1 MSRNKY
7 RDSWLDDV
15 EPKKIN
21 GNLGKVFWMTFWLSF
36 FFGSIF
42 TIGLF
47 VVWNHFDTEDA
58 ATETIQEKDIDTAPL
73 AKLTRQ
79 KIQLEDCGE
88 EEEEEEGGDQGSAR
102 AVP

>member
-1 MSRNKY
+1 M
-7 RDSWLDDV
+7 DDV

-21 GNLGKVFWMTFWLSF
+21 GNLGKVFWMALLLSL

-47 VVWNHFDTEDA
+47 VIWNHFGIENVE
-58 ATETIQEKDIDTAPL
+58 TETIQEQDIDTAPL
-73 AKLTRQ
+73 AKLSRQ
-79 KIQLEDCGE
+79 KFQREDCGE
-88 EEEEEEGGDQGSAR
+88 EEVEERGDQGSAR